1 MRKIPT
7 GWHRGRAHGLGVVRS
22 AGVLYE
28 AVEPGSEQHLL
39 QAVVED
45 VARRARHLGPRH
57 HQVALTIALS
67 THRHSQTP
75 VQSPR
80 TIDSDQADFVNGLLR
95 LSAVSWRPSAVS
107 TTGVSSQTQAA
118 PGRLFVCLLEI
129 LGKEKPAEAIPFAA
143 PAGLLRGSPWG
154 ASPRLRAMIAGAG

>member
-80 TIDSDQADFVNGLLR
+80 TIDSDQADFVNGLSCLVVR
-95 LSAVSWRPSAVS
+95 ASSISTPVYRYPDSAPWRSL
-107 TTGVSSQTQAA
+107 TG
-118 PGRLFVCLLEI
+118 
-129 LGKEKPAEAIPFAA
+129 
-143 PAGLLRGSPWG
+143 
-154 ASPRLRAMIAGAG
+154 

>member
-45 VARRARHLGPRH
+45 VARRARHLGPHH
-57 HQVALTIALS
+57 HQVALMIPLS
-67 THRHSQTP
+67 PNCHSRTP
-75 VQSPR
+75 ARSLGNTESGR
-80 TIDSDQADFVNGLLR
+80 ADFVNGLFSSSAIR
-95 LSAVSWRPSAVS
+95 CEIDAIACPQWAVSLSSAPFRVKL
-107 TTGVSSQTQAA
+107 
-118 PGRLFVCLLEI
+118 GR
-129 LGKEKPAEAIPFAA
+129 GP
-143 PAGLLRGSPWG
+143 
-154 ASPRLRAMIAGAG
+154 